1 MQLAPRMFN
10 QRPFDL
16 QSVVHDHGCPL
27 IGAFTTKLATCTAG
41 GHLWATCALVIEI
54 ALLMLLSAWVK
65 RCPNRLLRRAFG
77 SKRGVSPRPPLSRSA
92 PYDCYIY
99 SNYLFRLAKCVR
111 QRCKLRSSGLEPSG
125 VTTAGNF

>member
-1 MQLAPRMFN
+1 MVAHSLVLSPQNLPPARLAATSGPLAPS
-10 QRPFDL
+10 L
-16 QSVVHDHGCPL
+16 S
-27 IGAFTTKLATCTAG
+27 
-41 GHLWATCALVIEI
+41 EI